1 MSDSRSPS
9 LLGWVACGRGLRRT
23 KQAFRTMS
31 EYDVWVS
38 ERDVNDGDLGRPE
51 PSERIQPL
59 KSADDGWAPTSAPA

>member
-1 MSDSRSPS
+1 MSVPRSLS

-38 ERDVNDGDLGRPE
+38 ERDVNDGGLGRPDQ
-51 PSERIQPL
+51 SERIQPL
-59 KSADDGWAPTSAPA
+59 ESTDDGSAPTSAPG